1 MRRVYRLTR
10 AAGARLSA
18 ALFSFLP
25 VMNENMQRRE
35 RWILYIPNFFI
46 VTESIFLKT
55 MRRHLCSPPLLFEKL
70 HAIWTCPPSGIF
82 ITFGAVTALLPVGT
96 FWRTARNPVLHS
108 SPLFCTF
115 GVVTTLHIAGMSCKT
130 ARNLVLHSFPLF
142 CTFVNYDSI
151 H

>member
-70 HAIWTCPPSGIF
+70 HAI
-82 ITFGAVTALLPVGT
+82 
-96 FWRTARNPVLHS
+96 
-108 SPLFCTF
+108 
-115 GVVTTLHIAGMSCKT
+115 
-130 ARNLVLHSFPLF
+130 
-142 CTFVNYDSI
+142 
-151 H
+151 